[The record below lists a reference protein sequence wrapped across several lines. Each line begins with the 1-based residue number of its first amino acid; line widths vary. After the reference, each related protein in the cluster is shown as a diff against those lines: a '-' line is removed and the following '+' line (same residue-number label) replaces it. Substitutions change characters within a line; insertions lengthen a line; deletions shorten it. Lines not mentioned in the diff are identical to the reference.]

1 MLTSIKWKSG
11 SQEFSLVH
19 VWTQRWE
26 SGNQW
31 TTPTF
36 TYLDLNVE
44 AINGKLEKRERDV
57 K

>member
-44 AINGKLEKRERDV
+44 AINGKLEKRERDF